1 MPPETMQTDAV
12 RISYLTIFT
21 RDVAALPDFYIAVFG
36 LGEVET
42 SRSDRYRELAIGELK
57 LGFPTVDAYRV
68 LDMTDQADPTG
79 VRSMP
84 TFAVDSAEAV
94 TRLTERAVEHGAR
107 LIKGSL
113 RTAFGQVLSILL
125 DPEGNAFRIS
135 APLAG

>member
-1 MPPETMQTDAV
+1 MQTDAV

-36 LGEVET
+36 LEEVES
-42 SRSDRYRELAIGELK
+42 SRSDRYRELTIGELK

-68 LDMTDQADPTG
+68 LDMVDQADPTG

-94 TRLTERAVEHGAR
+94 TRLTDRAVEHGAR

-113 RTAFGQVLSILL
+113 RAAFGQVLSILL

-135 APLAG
+135 APTAG